1 MAIFFEAFVPVPLSV
16 ADAPSE
22 KAPVHKGRKDSEKKS
37 RLWLTICWGGGHGKV
52 SASEVSAA
60 VTSVG
65 EETVRRHLAK
75 MVEGG
80 QLAKGNGG
88 RATVYRKGR

>member
-37 RLWLTICWGGGHGKV
+37 RLWLTICWGGDT
-52 SASEVSAA
+52 E
-60 VTSVG
+60 
-65 EETVRRHLAK
+65 RFPHLK
-75 MVEGG
+75 CP
-80 QLAKGNGG
+80 L
-88 RATVYRKGR
+88 R